1 MKDNPKN
8 MPAIDTGSRFSAH
21 PIATNTQMEGIRQMS
36 SFHILLLIKQGAVL
50 LNREISCWSS
60 LFPGLHKPA
69 GQLLFSHK
77 SNRAVDG
84 LEKRMVSEQIQ
95 IKAERMFCGTFFR
108 CSVERTEIVIQPVQ
122 FVFAQVR
129 QCFGVTFPGEELG
142 VPDH

>member
-21 PIATNTQMEGIRQMS
+21 PIATNTQMEGI
-36 SFHILLLIKQGAVL
+36 
-50 LNREISCWSS
+50 
-60 LFPGLHKPA
+60 
-69 GQLLFSHK
+69 
-77 SNRAVDG
+77 G